1 MITMKPILEPE
12 ILEIFNKGRFG
23 EDIEGLIISDG
34 TGCLGHCLWCLD
46 GGLAVIL
53 EASVKDPSLLD
64 GAIRAGIAVAQNAG
78 ATGFWVEDTTPE
90 MTKWRTIFCKDAAA
104 PIPFETI
111 FTPCCG

>member
-34 TGCLGHCLWCLD
+34 TGCLGHSLWRLD
-46 GGLAVIL
+46 GTTAVVL
-53 EASVKDPSLLD
+53 DVSVKDPSLLD
-64 GAIRAGIAVAQNAG
+64 GAIRAAIAVAENAG

-90 MTKWRTIFCKDAAA
+90 MTKWRTVFCKEAQA
-104 PIPFETI
+104 PIPLETI
-111 FTPCCG
+111 FSPCCG